1 MKQKT
6 RSRGISAPRLPPKR
20 PQCRR
25 GGPRWA
31 SGRGKRRSV
40 RGAPQI
46 ALSCAGTCDSRRSA
60 AGLCGATSRP
70 GGRFVISCYGLVGC
84 AWRAGWRQCTR
95 RRKACHS
102 IFVSFDVRRLFAAFA
117 RSFAANCFSPVSPVC
132 SQTAPPTPSFA
143 IPRTTAGLVP
153 LSFASNEVNVKICGG
168 YWGGDGQEETSPG
181 AASAVS
187 RRTNYTPKE
196 HQLGRYSRS

>member
-1 MKQKT
+1 MA
-6 RSRGISAPRLPPKR
+6 GHAM
-20 PQCRR
+20 
-25 GGPRWA
+25 
-31 SGRGKRRSV
+31 V
-40 RGAPQI
+40 R
-46 ALSCAGTCDSRRSA
+46 
-60 AGLCGATSRP
+60 
-70 GGRFVISCYGLVGC
+70 C

-102 IFVSFDVRRLFAAFA
+102 TFVSFDVRRLFAAVA

-168 YWGGDGQEETSPG
+168 YWGGTGKKRARPVRPQPCPGEQTTNRKSINLGVIHAHDTWGPQSRIRTRKKKKKKGMVPECRVLRDGPFYAPRGACRPGDGTSCG
-181 AASAVS
+181 ASKQLLVGTSVVFFVIVGGAV
-187 RRTNYTPKE
+187 
-196 HQLGRYSRS
+196 